1 MRYWGKIIGVMLG
14 IMSGTHI
21 WGVIIGFII
30 GHAYDKASEQQNL
43 EKTGAKQNLQAL
55 FFVST
60 FQILGHLTKAKG
72 RVTEVD
78 IKLATNLMDRM
89 QLHGDARISA
99 QNAFR

>member
-43 EKTGAKQNLQAL
+43 EKTGAKQNRQAL
-55 FFVST
+55 FS
-60 FQILGHLTKAKG
+60 
-72 RVTEVD
+72 
-78 IKLATNLMDRM
+78 
-89 QLHGDARISA
+89 SA
-99 QNAFR
+99 HFKF

>member
-43 EKTGAKQNLQAL
+43 EKTGANRTVRH
-55 FFVST
+55 FFS
-60 FQILGHLTKAKG
+60 
-72 RVTEVD
+72 
-78 IKLATNLMDRM
+78 
-89 QLHGDARISA
+89 SA
-99 QNAFR
+99 HFKF